1 MEVSTQSIEMEK
13 QSIENRPIGTM
24 ILDLPNMG
32 FTFAYEPPLLIFEK
46 INFLHLKMFG
56 VPCVPGCLVFLV
68 PCFPGC
74 LVFMGA

>member
-13 QSIENRPIGTM
+13 QSIENRLIGTL

-46 INFLHLKMFG
+46 MFG
-56 VPCVPGCLVFLV
+56 GALCSKVPSIL
-68 PCFPGC
+68 
-74 LVFMGA
+74 GA